1 MTVGIRAA
9 RGDQPVPQRTGRV
22 ISRTGAQLL
31 AAAVGIVAQMWTPMV
46 TAGPRF
52 GPVVPRPSGHAEQ
65 RWAVEH
71 RTPTLDTVTHI
82 GSMTADTIVALA
94 ATVGEL
100 LIFLVITATA
110 HRARPAVPQL
120 DQPGAPHV
128 ELSVRPHR
136 GGDRAV
142 RVSRGDPAAQRHTS
156 MGRCQPGHARI
167 PHPHRCGSVEGRP
180 GHALPDRRPSRRAR
194 QRHLAHR
201 RAGPVTGAPSPCLYR
216 RSRTEPHATPP
227 VALRYST
234 ANVIASGQLV
244 PAEHPHLRRTLSVNG
259 ARLDRT
265 H

>member
-1 MTVGIRAA
+1 MRPLPPVPDSLPPIRGRPRGPSSVANAAPDPLSEIHVPVHREPAGETLEASTRLLASARRAA
-9 RGDQPVPQRTGRV
+9 INQYPNGPAGSSQEPARNCSPPR
-22 ISRTGAQLL
+22 SASSLK
-31 AAAVGIVAQMWTPMV
+31 TPMV

-110 HRARPAVPQL
+110 DRARPAVPQL

-167 PHPHRCGSVEGRP
+167 PHPHRCG
-180 GHALPDRRPSRRAR
+180 
-194 QRHLAHR
+194 
-201 RAGPVTGAPSPCLYR
+201 
-216 RSRTEPHATPP
+216 
-227 VALRYST
+227 
-234 ANVIASGQLV
+234 
-244 PAEHPHLRRTLSVNG
+244 
-259 ARLDRT
+259 
-265 H
+265 

>member
-22 ISRTGAQLL
+22 ISRTGAQLP

-82 GSMTADTIVALA
+82 GGMTADTIVALA

-110 HRARPAVPQL
+110 HRARGSA
-120 DQPGAPHV
+120 A
-128 ELSVRPHR
+128 RP
-136 GGDRAV
+136 
-142 RVSRGDPAAQRHTS
+142 T
-156 MGRCQPGHARI
+156 
-167 PHPHRCGSVEGRP
+167 
-180 GHALPDRRPSRRAR
+180 RRPPRRAFR
-194 QRHLAHR
+194 PATP
-201 RAGPVTGAPSPCLYR
+201 GR
-216 RSRTEPHATPP
+216 RSRCTGIS
-227 VALRYST
+227 R
-234 ANVIASGQLV
+234 
-244 PAEHPHLRRTLSVNG
+244 
-259 ARLDRT
+259 
-265 H
+265 